1 MSNKMNKNT
10 PKSTSPKAH
19 FSGVG
24 VLSGHIVDVVSRTIF
39 DGILQIENGKIVAR
53 KVNNIEDGRETLV
66 TVLPLIRR
74 NL

>member
-1 MSNKMNKNT
+1 MLEINGKN
-10 PKSTSPKAH
+10 
-19 FSGVG
+19 
-24 VLSGHIVDVVSRTIF
+24 ITIF
-39 DGILQIENGKIVAR
+39 ENGKIVAR